1 MIERVMIMQSFE
13 PYTYT
18 EFMAEFERL
27 RRSNITMDD
36 VAEFKSRQE
45 LFYNQLDHSEE
56 PMADNQLRQSIR
68 NKVKYLKNK
77 VLNSLK

>member
-1 MIERVMIMQSFE
+1 MMIMRSFE

-45 LFYNQLDHSEE
+45 LFYNQLDHTEE
-56 PMADNQLRQSIR
+56 PMADHQLRQSIR

>member
-1 MIERVMIMQSFE
+1 MMTMQSFE

>member
-1 MIERVMIMQSFE
+1 MQSFE
-13 PYTYT
+13 PYTYK

-56 PMADNQLRQSIR
+56 PMADSQLRQSIR

>member
-1 MIERVMIMQSFE
+1 MQSFE
-13 PYTYT
+13 PYNYT

>member
-1 MIERVMIMQSFE
+1 MQSFE
-13 PYTYT
+13 PYTYA

-56 PMADNQLRQSIR
+56 PMADSQLRQSIR

>member
-1 MIERVMIMQSFE
+1 MMTMQSFE

-18 EFMAEFERL
+18 EFMVEFERL

-56 PMADNQLRQSIR
+56 PMADSQLRQSIR

>member
-1 MIERVMIMQSFE
+1 MMTMQSFE

-45 LFYNQLDHSEE
+45 LFYNQLDHSKE
-56 PMADNQLRQSIR
+56 PMADHQLRQSIR

>member
-1 MIERVMIMQSFE
+1 MQSFE

-18 EFMAEFERL
+18 EFMVEFERL

-56 PMADNQLRQSIR
+56 PMADSQLRQSIR

>member
-1 MIERVMIMQSFE
+1 MITMQSFE
-13 PYTYT
+13 PYNYT

-56 PMADNQLRQSIR
+56 PMADSQLRQSIR